1 MSLFSSLRRHLLAM
15 AVVAAA
21 MLPALPAA
29 AADTQIAIVNTQ
41 EILNKSTAANALKDA
56 ANAKMKEFQ
65 ADLNKKSNA
74 LKDEEEELGKQ
85 RSVLDQAVWA
95 EKVKKFRQKA
105 TDAQRDAQ
113 EKKARIDKALGNGF
127 GEIQKAFLDIAAKI
141 AKEKGYNAVITTSAL
156 VYADSSLD
164 ISAEVLER
172 LNKQLPKV
180 TLKFE

>member
-1 MSLFSSLRRHLLAM
+1 MSLFSSIRRHVLALAM
-15 AVVAAA
+15 AAAVVS
-21 MLPALPAA
+21 PAVSAS
-29 AADTQIAIVNTQ
+29 AADASIAVVNTQ

-85 RSVLDQAVWA
+85 RSVLEQSVWA

-127 GEIQKAFLDIAAKI
+127 GEIQKAFLDIASKI
-141 AKEKGYNAVITTSAL
+141 AKEKGYKVVVTTSAL